1 MVPIL
6 LFGLVGIVGV
16 AAIFRVLG
24 DETDYAGDD
33 LDENGEIPDPVDDTE
48 KANGPVPPNGEA
60 PGDSKDP

>member
-33 LDENGEIPDPVDDTE
+33 LDDESDPPGQPGTEEAVGSAPKGGDDQGET
-48 KANGPVPPNGEA
+48 
-60 PGDSKDP
+60 KDP

>member
-33 LDENGEIPDPVDDTE
+33 LDENGEIPDPANDAE
-48 KANGPVPPNGEA
+48 KANGPA
-60 PGDSKDP
+60 PLDGGASDDSKDT

>member
-33 LDENGEIPDPVDDTE
+33 LDDDDAPPGKPSAEEAVGPAPKGGDDQGEP
-48 KANGPVPPNGEA
+48 
-60 PGDSKDP
+60 KDP